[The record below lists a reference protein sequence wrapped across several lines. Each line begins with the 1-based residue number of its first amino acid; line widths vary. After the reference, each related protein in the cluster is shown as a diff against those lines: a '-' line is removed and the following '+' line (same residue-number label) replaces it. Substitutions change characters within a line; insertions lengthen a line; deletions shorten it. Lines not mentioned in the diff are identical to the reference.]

1 MACIRKK
8 APPYFEDMPSL
19 RDVIGQLKAADAGP
33 TPGSDPVF
41 RENVAGWPE
50 RWMLKKILETY
61 GLMPIT
67 TDSHSGEYPAWAHDA
82 VDHKGVLD
90 VCDIYRQYVPEK
102 KTRDRAPTARESRS
116 RYRRH
121 THRLPTRAT
130 RKPPS
135 ICPTGVSLRIC
146 RTGSQSKCRRQSTAG
161 GFMVYRWGRC
171 PKALQDFFT
180 TRSPFTI

>member
-19 RDVIGQLKAADAGP
+19 IDVIGQLKAADAGP

-90 VCDIYRQYVPEK
+90 VCDIYRQYVLEK
-102 KTRDRAPTARESRS
+102 KPEIELQLHERVVPVIEGILTD
-116 RYRRH
+116 
-121 THRLPTRAT
+121 
-130 RKPPS
+130 
-135 ICPTGVSLRIC
+135 CLRGQ
-146 RTGSQSKCRRQSTAG
+146 RGSRRQSAQQG
-161 GFMVYRWGRC
+161 C
-171 PKALQDFFT
+171 H
-180 TRSPFTI
+180 